1 MSRITG
7 YIQPARPPRVSFATV
22 SFVKLGHDCDRQK
35 FPTPP
40 PSLGRR
46 PSRSLTVTILR
57 NGTSISRG
65 WRRGEEVNRKLTHTY
80 TFERAF
86 PACFS
91 GFWLKSKMIYSRDLF
106 ASPPPHYALPLPT
119 LIRSFSFS
127 FRYLPNSNV
136 DSPFSTTKSITDS
149 FFFFFFSRSINEL
162 PFHPRLD
169 SSKFQ
174 RSPSYTNVA
183 TF

>member
-1 MSRITG
+1 MYFVLIAVKWNTSSKADEPEKNRETLENKRRKSCGPIYINPSSSPGRKYIMQSGIGKVVLRRKTVAGKRWGKMSRITG

-22 SFVKLGHDCDRQK
+22 GFVKLGHDCDRQK

-40 PSLGRR
+40 PPPFGRR

-65 WRRGEEVNRKLTHTY
+65 WRRGEEVNRKFTHTY

-91 GFWLKSKMIYSRDLF
+91 GF
-106 ASPPPHYALPLPT
+106 
-119 LIRSFSFS
+119 
-127 FRYLPNSNV
+127 
-136 DSPFSTTKSITDS
+136 
-149 FFFFFFSRSINEL
+149 
-162 PFHPRLD
+162 
-169 SSKFQ
+169 
-174 RSPSYTNVA
+174 
-183 TF
+183 